1 MAGQGIDVHFL
12 FIFFFEEH
20 IFFIV
25 PFSFAGI

>member
-1 MAGQGIDVHFL
+1 MAGQGIDVHFS
-12 FIFFFEEH
+12 FFFFEEH